1 MTSTRPG
8 WCFPRSHDGPGTGSR
23 HTSFTRA
30 WSALLAS
37 LCLCEA
43 LAGVAHAA
51 DVAEFWPE
59 ANLFYSFGPRTRL
72 YLDAAYAEGKESD
85 ERSMDLGAYLDVS
98 LKPIRRQELWDE
110 DWQRSRYFWA
120 RVGYDR
126 IFKATRESGADA
138 AEDRGIVSLYGK
150 APLPADVWLEARVR
164 ADLRWIDDQYST
176 RYRAR
181 LEATR
186 EFSVLEH
193 TVVPYI
199 NYEWFFDTRYD
210 AWTRTLAQAGAE
222 ITFGRHFRFEAY
234 LAAQKDEQPDDESLI
249 ALGLIAKWYY

>member
-1 MTSTRPG
+1 MRSTRLG
-8 WCFPRSHDGPGTGSR
+8 WSFPRRHDGAGAGSR
-23 HTSFTRA
+23 HTSFTRTR
-30 WSALLAS
+30 SVLLAT
-37 LCLCEA
+37 LCLYEA
-43 LAGVAHAA
+43 LGGVARAA
-51 DVAEFWPE
+51 DASEFWPE
-59 ANLFYSFGPRTRL
+59 ANLFYGLSPRTRL

-85 ERSMDLGAYLDVS
+85 EQSMDLGAYVDVS
-98 LKPIRRQELWDE
+98 FKPIRRQELWDE

-126 IFKATRESGADA
+126 IFKATGESGSDV
-138 AEDRGIVSLYGK
+138 AENRGVVSLHGK

-186 EFSVLEH
+186 EFSVLDH

-222 ITFGRHFRFEAY
+222 VTFSKHFRVEAY
-234 LAAQKDEQPDDESLI
+234 LAGQKDEQPDDKSLI
-249 ALGLIAKWYY
+249 ALGLLAKWYY